1 MFVGLQQE
9 REKGSTVSQ
18 KPGKQILSQRLA
30 FVARAS
36 VLPRALHAGAFK
48 GPVRAE
54 PQLPRSEVVTKRK
67 GGLMPKLSGNQPF
80 GQKWERE
87 REVVLR
93 DKWARAGAIG
103 FEIEDF
109 PGSVFRLHIMKRKS

>member
-1 MFVGLQQE
+1 
-9 REKGSTVSQ
+9 
-18 KPGKQILSQRLA
+18 
-30 FVARAS
+30 
-36 VLPRALHAGAFK
+36 
-48 GPVRAE
+48 
-54 PQLPRSEVVTKRK
+54 
-67 GGLMPKLSGNQPF
+67 MPKLSGNQPF
-80 GQKWERE
+80 GQTWERE

>member
-1 MFVGLQQE
+1 MRKEGL
-9 REKGSTVSQ
+9 
-18 KPGKQILSQRLA
+18 I
-30 FVARAS
+30 
-36 VLPRALHAGAFK
+36 
-48 GPVRAE
+48 
-54 PQLPRSEVVTKRK
+54 
-67 GGLMPKLSGNQPF
+67 PKLSGNQPF

-93 DKWARAGAIG
+93 DKRASAGTIG

>member
-1 MFVGLQQE
+1 M
-9 REKGSTVSQ
+9 
-18 KPGKQILSQRLA
+18 
-30 FVARAS
+30 
-36 VLPRALHAGAFK
+36 
-48 GPVRAE
+48 RAE
-54 PQLPRSEVVTKRK
+54 PQLLTSEVVTKREER
-67 GGLMPKLSGNQPF
+67 LMPKLSGNQPF

-109 PGSVFRLHIMKRKS
+109 PGSVFRLHIKKRKS